1 MCFILLRCSSC
12 LILFKNKKTL
22 QLSVSI
28 LKQALHVAWIDNTS
42 VLCSFFSD
50 PFIVKLYRL
59 FKSGYAAA
67 LLPFAKLLWTLFAV
81 VVADVSDQDGGTA
94 EGGQAGEAGAVS
106 RRRAPASGI
115 LQATGSSRML
125 AAASSKPLDFQVVYS
140 HITRHIL

>member
-1 MCFILLRCSSC
+1 MCY
-12 LILFKNKKTL
+12 
-22 QLSVSI
+22 V
-28 LKQALHVAWIDNTS
+28 V
-42 VLCSFFSD
+42 FSD

-59 FKSGYAAA
+59 FKSGYAA

-94 EGGQAGEAGAVS
+94 EGGQAGEAGGVS